1 MLAVGAGP
9 QHDQGGEQGQ
19 HGDDRDDL
27 HHAGQPAEPGE
38 PAGHRGT
45 AGGGRGTEQLAR
57 ALHAAASGH
66 PAAPRLDGVVGG
78 GGHGLVVQRLRLVG
92 PVEQGGGVLLLR
104 TLLVPEPGHGC
115 TAGVVGSASPGTGT
129 MFWM

>member
-1 MLAVGAGP
+1 MLAVRTGP
-9 QHDQGGEQGQ
+9 EHDQGGEQGQ
-19 HGDDRDDL
+19 HGDDGDAL

-66 PAAPRLDGVVGG
+66 PAAPRLDGVVSGRRD
-78 GGHGLVVQRLRLVG
+78 GLVVERLRLV
-92 PVEQGGGVLLLR
+92 
-104 TLLVPEPGHGC
+104 VPEPGHGC
-115 TAGVVGSASPGTGT
+115 TAGAVGSASPGTGT